1 MSSSI
6 SDIAICNRALDM
18 IGADAILSFDDDN
31 QVGRL
36 CKRNYAPVRDAV
48 LRAYPWNPAIRRAAL
63 PALAEAP
70 AWGFAYQYAL
80 PEGPDP
86 LCCLRVLRVEG
97 DIEGS
102 ASEYRIEGRRILS
115 DDGAPLKILYIG
127 ALTDPTQFGPLLA
140 NAIAARL
147 AAELAYPLTASTS
160 FSQAMGQFY
169 RDKLS
174 EARAIDAQEGT
185 PERIEANDWLESRF

>member
-1 MSSSI
+1 MPI

-18 IGADAILSFDDDN
+18 LGADPIVSFDDAT

-36 CKRNYAPVRDAV
+36 CKRNYEPVRDAV

-70 AWGFAYQYAL
+70 AWGFAFQYAL
-80 PEGPDP
+80 PEGPEP
-86 LCCLRVLRVEG
+86 LCCLRVLT
-97 DIEGS
+97 IESES
-102 ASEYRIEGRRILS
+102 AGQAAEYRIEGRRILS
-115 DDGAPLKILYIG
+115 DEGAPLRILYI
-127 ALTDPTQFGPLLA
+127 AQITDPTRFGPLLA
-140 NAIAARL
+140 DAIAARL

-160 FSQAMGQFY
+160 LGQAMGQSY
-169 RDKLS
+169 RDKLA

-185 PERIEANDWLESRF
+185 AGRLSADEWLESRA

>member
-1 MSSSI
+1 MPT

-18 IGADAILSFDDDN
+18 LGADPIVSFDDAT

-36 CKRNYAPVRDAV
+36 CKRNYEPVRDAV

-70 AWGFAYQYAL
+70 AWGFSFQYAL
-80 PEGPDP
+80 PEGPEP
-86 LCCLRVLRVEG
+86 LCCLRVLS
-97 DIEGS
+97 IESENAGR
-102 ASEYRIEGRRILS
+102 ATEYRIEGRRILS
-115 DDGAPLKILYIG
+115 DEGAPLRILYI
-127 ALTDPTQFGPLLA
+127 AQITDPTRFGPLLA
-140 NAIAARL
+140 DAIAARL

-160 FSQAMGQFY
+160 LGQAMGQSY
-169 RDKLS
+169 RDKLI

-185 PERIEANDWLESRF
+185 AGRLSADEWLESRA